1 MQRKLIQGIPFWLDA
16 QNRVYAYDPTTTENP
31 IWLGTYSP
39 QTEKIEFRDDWRDA
53 YSSALVAYRQQ
64 NQARSRLPAATPA
77 KKAEA

>member
-16 QNRVYAYDPTTTENP
+16 QNRVYAYDPTTSENP

-39 QTEKIEFRDDWRDA
+39 QKEMIEFRDDWREA
-53 YSSALVAYRQQ
+53 YAPALAAYRQQ
-64 NQARSRLPAATPA
+64 NQARSRLPAEA